1 MIPEEPLRPDSVSL
15 ELTRLLQQED
25 PDGSRFGRVL
35 RESFDQ
41 AYDGVHTGRFR
52 PEELSKTESAH
63 IGSIVEINI
72 RREFDGFIT
81 DGISMDFQIN
91 GYDVDCKYSKQP
103 FGWMIPNETVGHYA
117 LVVHADDR
125 KGLWRAGFVRIS
137 EEILTQGGNRD
148 QKRTIK
154 AAGREAISWAWM
166 DAPLPP
172 NVLLQLPPEVSAA
185 LMTNRSGQ
193 QRINNLFRSALGMR
207 IPRGTVATVAMQK
220 DYMKR
225 VRGNGGARSTLQP
238 EGIVI
243 LGDYLYHRQIAK
255 QLGLPVPKAGDSVAV
270 RLVPWDDN
278 PDRHKVQ
285 IGDEYWTV
293 AQDQDPVVPAPKI
306 PFFPTLSTVE
316 NAVRDGVQG
325 GQSAASPE

>member
-1 MIPEEPLRPDSVSL
+1 MTPEEPLRPDSVSL
-15 ELTRLLQQED
+15 ELTRLLHQED

-91 GYDVDCKYSKQP
+91 GLDVDCKYSKQP

-137 EEILTQGGNRD
+137 EEILTAGGNRD

-154 AAGREAISWAWM
+154 ATGREAISWAWM

-172 NVLLQLPPEVSAA
+172 NVLLQLPPEVSEA
-185 LMTNRSGQ
+185 LMNNRSGQ

-243 LGDYLYHRQIAK
+243 LGDYLYHRRIAE

-270 RLVPWDDN
+270 RLTPWDED
-278 PDRHKVQ
+278 PDRPKVQ
-285 IGDEYWTV
+285 IDSQYWTV
-293 AQDQDPVVPAPKI
+293 ARDEDPIVPAPMVPI
-306 PFFPTLSTVE
+306 TPAPSTVE
-316 NAVRDGVQG
+316 RAVRNGMQG
-325 GQSAASPE
+325 LRPAAPSE